1 MGFAA
6 VPVSPVDFSPTVG
19 SDALETRLGHAAQP
33 LTMLRLIA
41 LLLLVPLLDMLLL
54 VVLTGYVGW
63 VVVVLLVVLT
73 ALVGTLLVRAEGRH
87 TLRKIQERLARGEVP
102 TKELLDGALLLV
114 SGVLLLTPG
123 LVTDAIGFLLVIPVT
138 RYPIRAAVQ
147 KWVVTPYID
156 AKTGG
161 FATGGVYIGGFPGG
175 DDGPGGDVGSAGTG
189 GPDPSS
195 GPGETVDLDEEGY
208 DVSIDEDRDR

>member
-1 MGFAA
+1 
-6 VPVSPVDFSPTVG
+6 
-19 SDALETRLGHAAQP
+19 
-33 LTMLRLIA
+33 MLRLIA

-54 VVLTGYVGW
+54 VVMTGYIGW
-63 VVVVLLVVLT
+63 VAVVLLVVLT

-87 TLRKIQERLARGEVP
+87 TLRRIQERLARGEVP

-161 FATGGVYIGGFPGG
+161 FATGGVYIGGFPGDG
-175 DDGPGGDVGSAGTG
+175 PDDGSGPAGPDPGGPGPGGS
-189 GPDPSS
+189 
-195 GPGETVDLDEEGY
+195 PGETVDLDDDGY
-208 DVSIDEDRDR
+208 DVTVEDDRDR

>member
-1 MGFAA
+1 
-6 VPVSPVDFSPTVG
+6 
-19 SDALETRLGHAAQP
+19 
-33 LTMLRLIA
+33 MLRLIA

-54 VVLTGYVGW
+54 VVLTGYIGW
-63 VVVVLLVVLT
+63 VAVVLLVVVT

-138 RYPIRAAVQ
+138 RYPIRAALDR
-147 KWVVTPYID
+147 WVVTPYID

-161 FATGGVYIGGFPGG
+161 FATGGVYVGGFPGDEG
-175 DDGPGGDVGSAGTG
+175 TDGGTGAAGSRPPGEGGPGGSAA
-189 GPDPSS
+189 
-195 GPGETVDLDEEGY
+195 GETVDLDNDGY
-208 DVSIDEDRDR
+208 DVSVEDRER